1 MPGRLGTRV
10 FEPYYR
16 EKVYVRIFCHFAG
29 NVPGEELQMLP
40 ISSLVRFK
48 RGDHIC
54 IFYRSEP
61 FLLQNLV
68 PYLASG
74 LRQGERCFCVQKP
87 HLLPL
92 ILAALAA
99 LGFDPEH
106 ELRRGALDLH
116 RDEEFYFSGG
126 RFAPQ
131 ALMDALERS
140 IDEAIAKGFTG
151 TRTAGE
157 LTCAL
162 ERGPGSPA
170 LLCDQV
176 VGYEKMVER
185 GFSGKAAIGICQYD
199 AQLFPP
205 QVQQQV
211 LESHRWAIQEAMAG
225 VNHST
230 LTLRSGEFM
239 ADIVTDRVYP
249 GEAFHYVV
257 QRRGNP
263 EVLSWGRESSIGAA
277 ILSSENVIA
286 ELSSNRRIGQA

>member
-1 MPGRLGTRV
+1 
-10 FEPYYR
+10 
-16 EKVYVRIFCHFAG
+16 
-29 NVPGEELQMLP
+29 MLP
-40 ISSLVRFK
+40 IGSLVRFK

-92 ILAALAA
+92 ILNGLAA

-106 ELRRGALDLH
+106 ERRRGALDLH
-116 RDEEFYFSGG
+116 SDEDFYFSSG
-126 RFAPQ
+126 RFSPR
-131 ALMDALERS
+131 ALIDSLERS
-140 IDEAIAKGFTG
+140 IAEAIAQGFTG

-157 LTCAL
+157 LSCTL
-162 ERGPGSPA
+162 HRRHGSPA

-176 VGYEKMVER
+176 VSYESLVER
-185 GFSGKAAIGICQYD
+185 GFPGKAVIGICQYE
-199 AQLFPP
+199 ARLFPP
-205 QVQQQV
+205 RMLQQV
-211 LESHRWAIQEAMAG
+211 LESHRWAIQETQTG
-225 VNHST
+225 VNRST

-239 ADIVTDRVYP
+239 SNIVTDRVYP

-257 QRRGNP
+257 QRRGDP
-263 EVLSWGRESSIGAA
+263 EILSWGRESTIGAA

-286 ELSSNRRIGQA
+286 ELSSNRRAGQA